1 MPMVTGREEDGQHEE
16 DQEEEEEIHEERSEE
31 VAIELRQAR
40 YHFNFELLNPLP
52 TLESASVR
60 FGYSDYE
67 HFEVAGVQVE
77 TAFGKEGF
85 ELRME
90 GVHEP
95 IGPFKSAGGLQ
106 IRRTEFEN
114 LGAEAILPANT
125 LLNWALFF
133 VERAKS
139 KWGSWEFGARFE
151 NQRIEQP
158 DPREVFDNTTLELIR
173 NCSL

>member
-1 MPMVTGREEDGQHEE
+1 M
-16 DQEEEEEIHEERSEE
+16 
-31 VAIELRQAR
+31 
-40 YHFNFELLNPLP
+40 
-52 TLESASVR
+52 
-60 FGYSDYE
+60 
-67 HFEVAGVQVE
+67 E

-158 DPREVFDNTTLELIR
+158 DPREVFDNTTLELI
-173 NCSL
+173 